1 MNTISFTSAKATRSV
16 CQRSRSPKSAL
27 VSRRIVSSRNA
38 TTRTTTIP
46 TRCFHHHHQTTEKR
60 KVFLPP
66 LRATKKTFTS
76 FQQLIDESD
85 VPVLVD
91 FYATWCGPCKLAS
104 EMCGRLAGYPDFKD
118 KLKFVKIDTEKYVE
132 LSSKWKVEGLPTFVL
147 FHRGKVLDRIEG
159 LPSEAQMRDRL
170 NYFLQQAK

>member
-1 MNTISFTSAKATRSV
+1 VA
-16 CQRSRSPKSAL
+16 
-27 VSRRIVSSRNA
+27 
-38 TTRTTTIP
+38 
-46 TRCFHHHHQTTEKR
+46 
-60 KVFLPP
+60 P

-76 FQQLIDESD
+76 FQELIDESD

-104 EMCGRLAGYPDFKD
+104 EMCGRLAGMPEFKD

>member
-1 MNTISFTSAKATRSV
+1 MNTSSFTPAKATTSV
-16 CQRSRSPKSAL
+16 CQRRRSAL
-27 VSRRIVSSRNA
+27 VSRRIFSSRNA
-38 TTRTTTIP
+38 TTTTAP
-46 TRCFHHHHQTTEKR
+46 TRYFHHQHHHQTK
-60 KVFLPP
+60 KVLVPP

-76 FQQLIDESD
+76 FQELIDESD

-104 EMCGRLAGYPDFKD
+104 EMCGRLAGMPEFKD
-118 KLKFVKIDTEKYVE
+118 KVKFVKIDTEKYVE

>member
-1 MNTISFTSAKATRSV
+1 MNTSSFTSAKTTATSV
-16 CQRSRSPKSAL
+16 CRRRCFAL
-27 VSRRIVSSRNA
+27 VSRRIFSSRRNA
-38 TTRTTTIP
+38 TTRTTTMP
-46 TRCFHHHHQTTEKR
+46 SRYFHHHQTK
-60 KVFLPP
+60 KVFVAP

-76 FQQLIDESD
+76 FQELIDESD

-104 EMCGRLAGYPDFKD
+104 EMCGRLAGMPEFKD
-118 KLKFVKIDTEKYVE
+118 KLKFVKIDTEKYAE

>member
-1 MNTISFTSAKATRSV
+1 MNTSSFTPAKATTSV
-16 CQRSRSPKSAL
+16 CQRRRSAL
-27 VSRRIVSSRNA
+27 VSRRISSSRNA
-38 TTRTTTIP
+38 TTTTAP
-46 TRCFHHHHQTTEKR
+46 TRYFHQQHHHQTK
-60 KVFLPP
+60 KVLVPP

-76 FQQLIDESD
+76 FQELIDESD

-104 EMCGRLAGYPDFKD
+104 EMCGRLAGMPEFKD
-118 KLKFVKIDTEKYVE
+118 KVKFVKIDTEKYVE

>member
-1 MNTISFTSAKATRSV
+1 MNTISFTSAKATTSV
-16 CQRSRSPKSAL
+16 CQRRSPKSAL

-46 TRCFHHHHQTTEKR
+46 SRYFHHHQKK

-76 FQQLIDESD
+76 FQELIDESD

-104 EMCGRLAGYPDFKD
+104 EMCGRLAGLPEFKD

>member
-1 MNTISFTSAKATRSV
+1 MSSFTSAKTTTTSV
-16 CQRSRSPKSAL
+16 CQRRCFALL
-27 VSRRIVSSRNA
+27 VSRRISSSRRNA
-38 TTRTTTIP
+38 TTRTTTMP
-46 TRCFHHHHQTTEKR
+46 SRYFHRHHHQTK
-60 KVFLPP
+60 KVFVAP

-76 FQQLIDESD
+76 FQELIDESD

-104 EMCGRLAGYPDFKD
+104 EMCGRLAGMPEFKD
-118 KLKFVKIDTEKYVE
+118 KLKFVKIDTEKYAE

>member
-1 MNTISFTSAKATRSV
+1 MNTSSFTSAKTTTTSV
-16 CQRSRSPKSAL
+16 CQRRCFALL
-27 VSRRIVSSRNA
+27 VSRRISSSRRNA
-38 TTRTTTIP
+38 TTRTTTMP
-46 TRCFHHHHQTTEKR
+46 SRYFHRHHHQTK
-60 KVFLPP
+60 KVFVAP

-76 FQQLIDESD
+76 FQELIDESD

-104 EMCGRLAGYPDFKD
+104 EMCGRLAGMPEFKD
-118 KLKFVKIDTEKYVE
+118 KLKFVKIDTEKYAE

-159 LPSEAQMRDRL
+159 LPSDAQMRDRL

>member
-1 MNTISFTSAKATRSV
+1 MNTISFTSAKATTSV
-16 CQRSRSPKSAL
+16 CRHRSPKSAL

-38 TTRTTTIP
+38 TTRTTIIP
-46 TRCFHHHHQTTEKR
+46 SRYFQHHHHHQTKKR

-76 FQQLIDESD
+76 FQELIDESD

-104 EMCGRLAGYPDFKD
+104 EMCGRLAGLPEFKD